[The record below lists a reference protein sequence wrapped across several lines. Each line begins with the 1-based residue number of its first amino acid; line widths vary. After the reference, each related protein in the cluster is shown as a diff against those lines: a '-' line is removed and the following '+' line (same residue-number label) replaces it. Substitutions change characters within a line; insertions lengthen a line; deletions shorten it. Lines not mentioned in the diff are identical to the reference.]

1 MNKRNKLDYGFCPAS
16 PVLEWF
22 SDKWNFAVLI
32 KISQGAPIRFGELFR
47 QIPDI
52 SEKML
57 SSTLHTLETDGLI
70 DRHVFPEV
78 PPRVEYSLTE
88 LGKGFIPHME
98 NLMEWGHDNIGK
110 ILRNREKNTQHQKNN
125 P

>member
-22 SDKWNFAVLI
+22 SDKWNLAVLI

-78 PPRVEYSLTE
+78 PPHVEYSLTE
-88 LGKGFIPHME
+88 RGAS
-98 NLMEWGHDNIGK
+98 LMEVLDRLCLWGEA
-110 ILRNREKNTQHQKNN
+110 NRR
-125 P
+125 

>member
-1 MNKRNKLDYGFCPAS
+1 MNKRNKLDYGFCPAA

-22 SDKWNFAVLI
+22 ADKWNLAVMI
-32 KISQGAPIRFGELFR
+32 KISQGEPIRFGELSR

-57 SSTLHTLETDGLI
+57 AAALRTLEADGLI

-88 LGKGFIPHME
+88 LGQGFVPHIE
-98 NLMEWGHDNIGK
+98 NLMAWGRDNIGK
-110 ILRNREKNTQHQKNN
+110 ILKNREKGRRG
-125 P
+125 